1 MPYIEST
8 DVSLNND
15 RLSVQISYPEAV
27 YKGSRFDW
35 NGFITQVTFDGK
47 HTFCV
52 PEALIPGKG
61 CGGQGLCGEFGI
73 DEAIG
78 YSETSIGD
86 YFLKI
91 GVGHLKKIDNKP
103 YDFFKYYPV
112 IPIISSVTVTS
123 DKVLFQA
130 KSTINDG
137 YSYEYTKK
145 IKIEGSF
152 LIIYYSLKN
161 TGSRKM
167 ETTEYCHNFIG
178 INNNVV
184 SSSYKLKISGQIT
197 LEKVVGVI
205 RPGYGT
211 LTWPDQEIKQE
222 FYCIVKDFNKN
233 SGYSWELYNSDLGVG
248 LREIDDFEILKFAVW
263 GSKHVISPET
273 FVKLELE
280 PGQTKSW
287 MRKYE
292 FFDCHL

>member
-15 RLSVQISYPEAV
+15 RLSVQISY
-27 YKGSRFDW
+27 
-35 NGFITQVTFDGK
+35 
-47 HTFCV
+47 

-184 SSSYKLKISGQIT
+184 SSSYKTKNFRSNNPGEGCRSNSSGVWYFN
-197 LEKVVGVI
+197 LA
-205 RPGYGT
+205 RPG
-211 LTWPDQEIKQE
+211 
-222 FYCIVKDFNKN
+222 N
-233 SGYSWELYNSDLGVG
+233 
-248 LREIDDFEILKFAVW
+248 
-263 GSKHVISPET
+263 
-273 FVKLELE
+273 
-280 PGQTKSW
+280 
-287 MRKYE
+287 
-292 FFDCHL
+292 